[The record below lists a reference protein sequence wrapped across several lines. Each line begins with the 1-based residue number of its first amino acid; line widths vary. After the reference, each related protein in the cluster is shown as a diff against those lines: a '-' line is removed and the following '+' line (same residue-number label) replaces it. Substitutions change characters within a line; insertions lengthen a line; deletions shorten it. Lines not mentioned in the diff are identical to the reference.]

1 MPGLCVPSP
10 PNAYPPP
17 RHPLQPG
24 CGSAPA
30 GRLAR
35 LCVLLIGIGLAAC
48 GGPAKTAKAPPTLRI
63 IAEPVITHPTTPQ
76 IPPVEFGKRPPNT
89 RMTSENMPYFDTVT
103 YCQWATDKQEKLRQ
117 GPLYEACIGDQ
128 DNYRH
133 VIGSAIDA
141 KQFKEADIV
150 RCAKASRTA
159 YEGMWYCLN
168 DQPYS

>member
-1 MPGLCVPSP
+1 MPGFCVAPR
-10 PNAYPPP
+10 PNAYNPP
-17 RHPLQPG
+17 RRCMQPR
-24 CGSAPA
+24 CGTTVA

-35 LCVLLIGIGLAAC
+35 LLVLLVGVGLAAC
-48 GGPAKTAKAPPTLRI
+48 GGPEKTAKAPSTPAI

-76 IPPVEFGKRPPNT
+76 IPPVEFGERPPNT
-89 RMTSENMPYFDTVT
+89 RMTSANMPYFDTVT
-103 YCQWATDKQEKLRQ
+103 YCEWSTEKHEKLRR

-128 DNYRH
+128 DNYRQ

-141 KQFKEADIV
+141 KQFKEPDIV

-159 YEGMWYCLN
+159 YQGMWYCLN